1 MSKQVFVA
9 LVTCF
14 NEDETINCAATR
26 AQVRRQVAAGNN
38 IMCAGTNGD
47 FSALTHAEKIR
58 LTEEV
63 VDEVAGRAR
72 VIVNAGMPATFETL
86 QIAKAFDRI
95 GVDGIAV
102 ITPFFIACTQDGLI
116 RHFQTVADAV
126 GAPIYL
132 YDIPARTQNHIEPE
146 TARKLAAHGNIA
158 GIKDTG
164 GAQQTLEANLQ
175 VARDVPGFEVYSGPD
190 HLVLWSL
197 QNGAAGCISGLGNAL
212 PDVLAVFSAPS
223 TPATSPRPSGS
234 RRSMPISAPISTRLA
249 SHPPWS
255 SARFISRTLPS
266 APAAS
271 RHSCR
276 IRNRIKKS
284 WKSCDAIDA
293 CEAATERSGHCRS
306 RTRHLKIST
315 KTAGSRS
322 LSEASS
328 MTNNL

>member
-1 MSKQVFVA
+1 MTKQAFVA

-14 NEDETINCAATR
+14 NEDETINYEATR

-47 FSALTHAEKIR
+47 FTALTHEEKIR

-63 VDEVAGRAR
+63 VDEVAGRAK

-86 QIAKAFDRI
+86 QLAKAFDRI

-116 RHFQTVADAV
+116 RHFSTVADAV
-126 GAPIYL
+126 ETPVYL

-158 GIKDTG
+158 GIKDLG
-164 GAQQTLEANLQ
+164 GAQQTLEAYLQ
-175 VARDVPGFEVYSGPD
+175 VAKEMPGFEVYSGPD

-212 PDVLAVFSAPS
+212 PDVLAGILNAFN
-223 TPATSPRPSGS
+223 
-234 RRSMPISAPISTRLA
+234 A
-249 SHPPWS
+249 SDI
-255 SARFISRTLPS
+255 AEAERQQAIYTDFRTDLYALGF
-266 APAAS
+266 APAMVKRSLYLQDPSVGAS
-271 RHSCR
+271 RQPALLPDQEQDDR
-276 IRNRIKKS
+276 IVEILRRY
-284 WKSCDAIDA
+284 
-293 CEAATERSGHCRS
+293 HQ
-306 RTRHLKIST
+306 L
-315 KTAGSRS
+315 
-322 LSEASS
+322 
-328 MTNNL
+328 